1 MLKSESV
8 MITIKNSCGMTCFVG
23 MIFAKL
29 SRPKKRAETLMF
41 SRNAT
46 ICLRDGTLC
55 LMFRIGDMRS
65 SHLLEAHV
73 RGMVVRRRVTR
84 EGEVCTHTYIILC
97 TDSINSMRWLIEGI
111 SGRIGYGDGVCAE
124 TCILKIRTTDR
135 QLQTC
140 THGKNLPISR
150 TLCHTHNNL
159 H

>member
-1 MLKSESV
+1 
-8 MITIKNSCGMTCFVG
+8 MTCFVG

-97 TDSINSMRWLIEGI
+97 TDSINSMLWLIEDI
-111 SGRIGYGDGVCAE
+111 SGKDVVNMCGNFVY
-124 TCILKIRTTDR
+124 
-135 QLQTC
+135 
-140 THGKNLPISR
+140 
-150 TLCHTHNNL
+150 
-159 H
+159 

>member
-1 MLKSESV
+1 
-8 MITIKNSCGMTCFVG
+8 MTCFVG

-84 EGEVCTHTYIILC
+84 EGEVSTHTYD
-97 TDSINSMRWLIEGI
+97 TV
-111 SGRIGYGDGVCAE
+111 Y
-124 TCILKIRTTDR
+124 
-135 QLQTC
+135 
-140 THGKNLPISR
+140 
-150 TLCHTHNNL
+150 
-159 H
+159 